1 MQTDVV
7 MKIVILDA
15 HSLNPGDLSWDEFCS
30 LGETVLYARTSP
42 DEIVERCR
50 GAEVVLTNKVPF
62 TAATIEALPE
72 LRYIGVLATGYNII
86 DITASKNHGVVVTNI
101 PSYSTD
107 SVAQMTIAHL
117 LNITNRV
124 DEYAGEVSGG
134 SWDSCLDFCYWNDPI
149 TELAG
154 KNMGIV
160 GYGNIGEAVARVAIA
175 LGMKVVTHTSR
186 DVAKL
191 PDGVTQL
198 DSLDEVFK
206 QSDVLSLH
214 CPLTDD
220 TYHLINAR
228 TLSLMKSSAILI
240 NTARG
245 ALIDQPALAEAL
257 NNGRIAAAA
266 LDVLDP
272 EPPKRDNPLL
282 GAKHC
287 YITPHIAWASTEA
300 RNRLIKIAFDNLKAW
315 SEGNPRN
322 VVK

>member
-1 MQTDVV
+1 MN
-7 MKIVILDA
+7 IVILDA
-15 HSLNPGDLSWDEFCS
+15 HSLNPGDLTWDEFS
-30 LGETVLYARTSP
+30 QLGETVLYARTSP
-42 DEIVERCR
+42 DLIVERCR
-50 GAEVVLTNKVPF
+50 DAEAVLTNKVPF
-62 TAATIEALPE
+62 TAETMDALPD

-86 DITASKNHGVVVTNI
+86 DTEAAKKHGIVVTNI

-124 DEYAGEVSGG
+124 DEYACEVREGR
-134 SWDSCLDFCYWNDPI
+134 WDSCLDFCYWNDPI

-154 KNMGIV
+154 KNMGII
-160 GYGNIGEAVARVAIA
+160 GYGSIGQAVARVALA

-186 DVAKL
+186 DVSQL

-198 DSLDEVFK
+198 NSLDDVFR

-220 TYHLINAR
+220 TYHLINER
-228 TLSLMKSSAILI
+228 TLALMKQSAIII

-257 NNGRIAAAA
+257 NSGHIAAAA

-272 EPPKRDNPLL
+272 EPPKHDNPLL
-282 GAKHC
+282 TAKHC

-300 RNRLIKIAFDNLKAW
+300 RKRLIAIAFQNLKAW
-315 SEGNPRN
+315 EAGKIQNA
-322 VVK
+322 VVG